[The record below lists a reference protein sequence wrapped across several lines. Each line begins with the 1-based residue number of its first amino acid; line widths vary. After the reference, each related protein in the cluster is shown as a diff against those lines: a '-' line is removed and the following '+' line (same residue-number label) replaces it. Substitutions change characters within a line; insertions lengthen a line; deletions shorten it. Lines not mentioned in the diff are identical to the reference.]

1 MERNSLDCSVE
12 PNVMMRVFKSE
23 RETETTQNDV
33 MCKARLTLLAL
44 KIEEGV
50 NVPRN
55 TVSSRNWKIRLDLS
69 SPRLSNKN
77 AALLTVPLYLPDW
90 NNPGLSPQT
99 WEAL

>member
-33 MCKARLTLLAL
+33 MCKASLTLLAL

-55 TVSSRNWKIRLDLS
+55 TVSSRNWKIQRNRL
-69 SPRLSNKN
+69 SPRTSRREC
-77 AALLTVPLYLPDW
+77 
-90 NNPGLSPQT
+90 SPAVT
-99 WEAL
+99 WILAQ